1 MAAGFGR
8 VYLGSITTRKDGSIK
23 YKDSSGAIHE
33 VTKVYYK
40 DSSGTV
46 RKGRYANVKDSS
58 GAIHIIDTYTTLY
71 E

>member
-1 MAAGFGR
+1 M
-8 VYLGSITTRKDGSIK
+8 RKDGSIK
-23 YKDSSGAIHE
+23 YKDSSGTIHE